1 MEAIGQ
7 VLKEFRKEHGMTQKD
22 LSQGIC
28 SQSVL
33 SRIENNEEICE
44 NISIRMYFWKIEMTC
59 NNVRSLI

>member
-28 SQSVL
+28 SH
-33 SRIENNEEICE
+33 
-44 NISIRMYFWKIEMTC
+44 
-59 NNVRSLI
+59 